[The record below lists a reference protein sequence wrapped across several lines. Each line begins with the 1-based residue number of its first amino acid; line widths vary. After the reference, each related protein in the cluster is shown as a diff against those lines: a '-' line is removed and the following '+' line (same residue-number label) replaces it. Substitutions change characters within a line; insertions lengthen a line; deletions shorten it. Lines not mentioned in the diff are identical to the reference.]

1 MRLYFFN
8 PDSDLALADNG
19 TNYIAPASARR
30 MAQDLALLPVW
41 YAGAD
46 SAVLAPSAYNA
57 DFLRQM
63 RELFPL
69 QAVLATEPEL
79 PDYAGAEVLPWGW
92 NPAVRSYLLRGGIC
106 ESRLLAP
113 RLLAAYRPLSSR
125 LRAVEVTRR
134 IRDCYPRYTCGEHY
148 LIDNVADCGRI
159 VDAMHVCLFKTPW
172 SGSGKGLNWCL
183 HGFTEPVS
191 RWCGRVLR
199 EQGCLTAEP
208 IYNKVEDFALEFY
221 SDGQGGVRFAG
232 YSLFSTN
239 EHGAYAGNLLASDG
253 QIEAVIARY
262 IPLDVLM
269 RIRASLRTELA
280 AIYGGIY
287 TGYLGVDMMICR
299 REGVEEYAVHPCV
312 EINMRMNMGVV
323 ARLFYDNFVVSGS
336 TGQFC
341 IEYFP
346 INEALRTR
354 HGQDMRDYPLVV
366 ENGRVVSGY
375 LPLVPV
381 TARNFYRAYVLV
393 R

>member
-8 PDSDLALADNG
+8 PDADLALADNG

-30 MAQDLALLPVW
+30 MARDLALLPVW

-46 SAVLAPSAYNA
+46 SAVLASSAYNA
-57 DFLRQM
+57 DFLQQM
-63 RELFPL
+63 RRSFPL

-79 PDYAGAEVLPWGW
+79 PDYAGAEILPWGW
-92 NPAVRSYLLRGGIC
+92 NPAVRSYLLKGGIR
-106 ESRLLAP
+106 ESRLPAP
-113 RLLAAYRPLSSR
+113 RLLAAYRRLSSR
-125 LRAVEVTRR
+125 LQAMMVTRR
-134 IRDCYPRYTCGEHY
+134 ITGCYPRYTCGEHH
-148 LIDNVADCGRI
+148 LIDNMADCGRI
-159 VDAMHVCLFKTPW
+159 VDAMHVCLLKTPW

-183 HGFTEPVS
+183 HGFTEPVF
-191 RWCGRVLR
+191 RWCGRVLK
-199 EQGCLTAEP
+199 EQGFLTAEP
-208 IYNKVEDFALEFY
+208 IYDKVEDFALEFY

-253 QIEAVIARY
+253 QIETAVARY
-262 IPLDVLM
+262 IPLDALM
-269 RIRASLRTELA
+269 CIRASLCTELA
-280 AIYGGIY
+280 AIYGNTY

-299 REGVEEYAVHPCV
+299 REGKEEYAVHPCV

-323 ARLFYDNFVVSGS
+323 ARLFYENFVAPRS
-336 TGQFC
+336 TGRFC
-341 IEYFP
+341 IEYFSV
-346 INEALRTR
+346 NDALRAR
-354 HGQDMRDYPLVV
+354 HRQDMQDYPLVV
-366 ENGRVVSGY
+366 EKGRIISGY